1 MTTTTHPT
9 THPTTTWTVDPAHA
23 ELGFAVRHLMI
34 NNVRGRFGKL
44 EGTVEVDNENP
55 NNSRIDVT
63 IDVNSIDTRQ
73 EMRDN
78 HLRSADFFDAA
89 NHPTMHF
96 VSKRIVGDVN
106 ADFTVIGDLTIRGT
120 TREVELAA
128 HLEGKGRDPW
138 GNERAGF
145 SASGK
150 LNRHDFGLNWNQ
162 ALEAGGVTVGAEVK
176 ISIDVELM
184 HKLEALDAAA

>member
-1 MTTTTHPT
+1 MTTQVHHTD
-9 THPTTTWTVDPAHA
+9 TWAIDAAHA
-23 ELGFAVRHLMI
+23 ELGFAVRHLMLST
-34 NNVRGRFGKL
+34 VRGRFGAVN
-44 EGTVEVDNENP
+44 GTITVDENDP
-55 NNSRIDVT
+55 KSAKIDVT
-63 IDVNSIDTRQ
+63 VDVASIDTRQ

-96 VSKRIVGDVN
+96 VSKRIEGDVTKT
-106 ADFTVIGDLTIRGT
+106 FKVIGDLTIRGT
-120 TREVELAA
+120 TREITLDVTF
-128 HLEGKGRDPW
+128 EGRAKDPW
-138 GNERAGF
+138 GNDRAGF

-176 ISIDVELM
+176 LTLDVEIVRQ
-184 HKLEALDAAA
+184 AAAATTAAA

>member
-1 MTTTTHPT
+1 MTTKSS
-9 THPTTTWTVDPAHA
+9 PTTTWTVDPAHA

-34 NNVRGRFGKL
+34 NNVRGRFGKV
-44 EGTVEVDNENP
+44 EGRVDVDEANP
-55 NNSRIDVT
+55 NNSKVDVT
-63 IDVNSIDTRQ
+63 VDVSSIDTRQ

-96 VSKRIVGDVN
+96 VSKRIIGDVN
-106 ADFTVIGDLTIRGT
+106 SDFTVIGDLTIRGT
-120 TREVELAA
+120 TREIELDA
-128 HLEGKGRDPW
+128 HLEGRGRDNW

-145 SASGK
+145 SATGK

-176 ISIDVELM
+176 ISLDVELM
-184 HKLEALDAAA
+184 HKLEALTAAA

>member
-1 MTTTTHPT
+1 MTTT

-34 NNVRGRFGKL
+34 NNVRGRFGKV

-55 NNSRIDVT
+55 SNSRIDVT

-89 NHPTMHF
+89 NYPTMHF

>member
-1 MTTTTHPT
+1 MTAKAT
-9 THPTTTWTVDPAHA
+9 TTTWTVDPAHA

-44 EGTVEVDNENP
+44 EGKVDVDNANP
-55 NNSRIDVT
+55 NNSKIDVSV
-63 IDVNSIDTRQ
+63 DVNSIDTRQ

-89 NHPTMHF
+89 NHPTIHF
-96 VSKRIVGDVN
+96 VSKRIIGDVT
-106 ADFTVIGDLTIRGT
+106 ADFTVVGDLTIRGT
-120 TREVELAA
+120 TREIELDAP
-128 HLEGKGRDPW
+128 LEGRGNDPY

-145 SASGK
+145 SATGR
-150 LNRHDFGLNWNQ
+150 LNRHDYGLNWNQ

-184 HKLEALDAAA
+184 HKLEALTAAA